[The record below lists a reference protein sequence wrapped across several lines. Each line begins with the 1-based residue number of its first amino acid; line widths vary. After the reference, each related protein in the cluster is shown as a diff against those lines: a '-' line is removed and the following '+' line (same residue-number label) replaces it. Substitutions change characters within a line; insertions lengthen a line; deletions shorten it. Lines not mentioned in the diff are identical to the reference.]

1 MISKDTALTTH
12 SNSVSDGI
20 WGMMEAKLGPFGLIL
35 LGLIEESVSLKYS
48 LKILSLVHACP

>member
-20 WGMMEAKLGPFGLIL
+20 WDMMESKLGLFGLIL
-35 LGLIEESVSLKYS
+35 LGLIGESVSLEYS
-48 LKILSLVHACP
+48 LKILSFMHACP